1 MNEIYDSTQPGAAL
15 PWYGL
20 LVRSNCEQIA
30 SAALRGRG
38 LNPFV
43 PSYKM
48 RRRWS
53 DRLKE
58 IEFPLFPGYVF
69 CRLKVANRLPV
80 LTAPG
85 VKGIV
90 GIGKAP
96 APIEESEIEAIR
108 ALVASGLQPHSYP
121 FVHAGDRVKVHDGPL
136 RGVEGVVTSF
146 EGGQHLVV
154 SITLLQ
160 RSLSVEIESSWVR
173 RAA

>member
-1 MNEIYDSTQPGAAL
+1 MNGIYESPQRGTAL

-20 LVRSNCEQIA
+20 HVRANCEQIT
-30 SAALRGRG
+30 STALRGRG

-58 IEFPLFPGYVF
+58 VELPLFPGYVF
-69 CRLKVANRLPV
+69 CRLNVANRLPV

-108 ALVASGLQPHSYP
+108 AVVASGLQPHSYP
-121 FVHAGDRVKVHDGPL
+121 FMHAGDRVRVHDGPL
-136 RGVEGVVTSF
+136 RGVEGVVTSL
-146 EGGQHLVV
+146 EGREHLVV

-160 RSLSVEIESSWVR
+160 RSLSVEMEPFWVR
-173 RAA
+173 RLA